1 MGEKDVRTQA
11 TAPAAP
17 VVTKILEQGPEY
29 EESVAIDQSLA
40 GKYRVLHG
48 NLALGHTPNGPS
60 TRAHRGAIVQLS
72 AEDAHHML
80 AVGTV
85 ERVNERAA

>member
-1 MGEKDVRTQA
+1 MAERPQT
-11 TAPAAP
+11 PAAP
-17 VVTKILEQGPEY
+17 PPAGIATRIIEQGPEY
-29 EESVAIDQSLA
+29 EELVAIDQSLA
-40 GKYRVLHG
+40 GKYRVVHG

-60 TRAHRGAIVQLS
+60 TRAHRGATVMLS

-85 ERVNERAA
+85 ERVLERAA